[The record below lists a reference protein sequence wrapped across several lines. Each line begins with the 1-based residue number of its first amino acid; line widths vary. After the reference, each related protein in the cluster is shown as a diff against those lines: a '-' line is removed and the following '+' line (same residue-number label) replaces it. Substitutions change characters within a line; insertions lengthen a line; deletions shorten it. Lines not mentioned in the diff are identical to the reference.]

1 MAGYEIDQRE
11 YEAELAEREAQL
23 DERSEIYRAVIDA
36 SFDHVFRLDL
46 DGQFIYNSRSV
57 VDMLGYEPAELDGQ
71 PITQVHPDMETTERG
86 RELFDQVLSGE
97 TVEERYFPV
106 ETKAGDIIYADLRA
120 TPIYDSAV
128 PPGERTPGDIVAI
141 QGMSRD
147 ATDRKRRDGLI
158 SVINRVLRHNL
169 RNDVGVINGYAEML
183 EDQLAG
189 QQQTLAKRVRTTSD
203 RLLDLSETAQKLEQ
217 TLDGPIEREAIDLRP
232 LVDRVV
238 DQLGDQYPEASIA
251 VSGPETCV
259 VETAPRLETAVW
271 ELVDNAAKHTGES
284 PTVDIELT
292 ETETHVKI
300 LVRDEGPGLPEL
312 ERSVLE
318 SGEETPLVHGRGLGL
333 WLVYWIT
340 TGVGGTVTITEPQQT
355 GSTIELRLLKHT

>member
-1 MAGYEIDQRE
+1 MQTDRSLEERLQEALEIGVSQFGIEIGYIAKVDQETNDFEIVISTNPAENPDLTGVKDDLNNTFCMRTIQQEGITSFADVADEGLADHPAAVTYGLSCYHGAPIFVDGEPYGTVCFASRDPRADPFSEAEKSFSHLVAQMAGYEIDQRE

-147 ATDRKRRDGLI
+147 ATDRKRR
-158 SVINRVLRHNL
+158 
-169 RNDVGVINGYAEML
+169 VG
-183 EDQLAG
+183 
-189 QQQTLAKRVRTTSD
+189 
-203 RLLDLSETAQKLEQ
+203 
-217 TLDGPIEREAIDLRP
+217 
-232 LVDRVV
+232 
-238 DQLGDQYPEASIA
+238 
-251 VSGPETCV
+251 
-259 VETAPRLETAVW
+259 
-271 ELVDNAAKHTGES
+271 
-284 PTVDIELT
+284 
-292 ETETHVKI
+292 
-300 LVRDEGPGLPEL
+300 
-312 ERSVLE
+312 
-318 SGEETPLVHGRGLGL
+318 
-333 WLVYWIT
+333 
-340 TGVGGTVTITEPQQT
+340 
-355 GSTIELRLLKHT
+355 